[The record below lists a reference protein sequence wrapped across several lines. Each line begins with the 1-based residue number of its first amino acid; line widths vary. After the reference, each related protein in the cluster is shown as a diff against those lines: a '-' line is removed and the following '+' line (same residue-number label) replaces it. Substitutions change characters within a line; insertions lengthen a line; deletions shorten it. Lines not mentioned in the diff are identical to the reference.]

1 MNFICLFYIV
11 KSEMFFL
18 HEIFSVWNNS
28 IDSPAM
34 NIDACVIRLLV
45 LHLMQWVIVN
55 RLSSSQFHVYWLK
68 NWNSMMAM
76 MYSEAMVAIE
86 IHHHLIVTFPVNIII
101 KYENHNRFTKKKTV
115 YDLNVHHFI
124 ISINA
129 ITIIYC

>member
-1 MNFICLFYIV
+1 
-11 KSEMFFL
+11 
-18 HEIFSVWNNS
+18 
-28 IDSPAM
+28 M

-101 KYENHNRFTKKKTV
+101 KYENHNRFTKKKP
-115 YDLNVHHFI
+115 
-124 ISINA
+124 S
-129 ITIIYC
+129 TI